1 MAKAQQQSSASI
13 KQEREDRRMAKVE
26 AYKKAQAKQVRNRR
40 IGIAAAIVG
49 AVAVVA
55 IVVSAVVVNSIPK
68 PDPASITLEGVETFP
83 GVDGAGHKDGVDID
97 YEAQYGANPPAGG
110 EHWNRWLNCG
120 VYTEP
125 QIDEQAVHALEHGA
139 VWITYDPELVKGADL
154 EKLQNATPDT
164 YAVLSPYPGLDA
176 PVVISAW
183 GAQVKLDGVDDERL
197 QLFIDKYWQSAN
209 APEPGSPCT
218 GADDGPGKI
227 R

>member
-13 KQEREDRRMAKVE
+13 KQEREERRQAKVE

-55 IVVSAVVVNSIPK
+55 IIVSAVVVASIPK
-68 PDPASITLEGVETFP
+68 PDPATIEIKGLETYP
-83 GVDGAGHKDGVDID
+83 GVDGGVHKDGVDID
-97 YEAQYGANPPAGG
+97 YEAQYGTTPPAGG
-110 EHWNRWLNCG
+110 DHWSRWLNCG
-120 VYTEP
+120 IYTEP
-125 QIDEQAVHALEHGA
+125 QQDEQAVHALEHGA
-139 VWITYDPELVKGADL
+139 VWITYNPDEVSGGDL
-154 EKLQNATPDT
+154 EKLQSATPDT

-176 PVVISAW
+176 PVVVSAW

-197 QLFIDKYWQSAN
+197 QQFIDKYWQADS
-209 APEPGSPCT
+209 APEPGAPCT

-227 R
+227 G